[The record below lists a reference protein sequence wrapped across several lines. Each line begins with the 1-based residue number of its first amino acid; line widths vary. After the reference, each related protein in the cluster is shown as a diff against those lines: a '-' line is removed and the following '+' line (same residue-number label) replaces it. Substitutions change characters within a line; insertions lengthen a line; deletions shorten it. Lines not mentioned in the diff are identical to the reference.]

1 MHTHTLLSFANGYIL
16 DLSIRFVP
24 ILGSQWNRQ
33 SGSKC
38 LPFFFLLLQFFGT
51 FAFSFSFA
59 PLLLY
64 LKVVSNNSFSKNTCF
79 RSFYFYGW
87 FLWRLHFF
95 RWARSRE
102 GEVQGDLR
110 RTWPDLRRNVRLLK
124 TKTLSHKLSSLFLCV
139 FSVQPASTK
148 MLFLLGSTQIASY
161 WSNSGIIGHL
171 YIFKLYRISANHT
184 NVQLS
189 PKKQYVKFLHFLRF
203 AIEINMVLS
212 WTLLVFPSPQ
222 LQSVVCTCLCLFI
235 HNNLYRSYVCHRIWL
250 LKFLENRVKWQYS
263 LLCTDYEL
271 FEIFK
276 SNKLYKISPFFFNN
290 KIYWKNFTCRWW

>member
-1 MHTHTLLSFANGYIL
+1 MLRSFIFSGDSYWSFISDELVHEKEKFKAISDEL
-16 DLSIRFVP
+16 D
-24 ILGSQWNRQ
+24 Q
-33 SGSKC
+33 
-38 LPFFFLLLQFFGT
+38 T
-51 FAFSFSFA
+51 FAEMSGYWKQK
-59 PLLLY
+59 LL
-64 LKVVSNNSFSKNTCF
+64 
-79 RSFYFYGW
+79 RS
-87 FLWRLHFF
+87 
-95 RWARSRE
+95 
-102 GEVQGDLR
+102 
-110 RTWPDLRRNVRLLK
+110 P
-124 TKTLSHKLSSLFLCV
+124 TLSHQLSSLFLCV
-139 FSVQPASTK
+139 FSVQLASNP

-189 PKKQYVKFLHFLRF
+189 PKTS
-203 AIEINMVLS
+203 NMWNFCISWAPPWKSIWRS
-212 WTLLVFPSPQ
+212 WTLLVSPSPQ

-276 SNKLYKISPFFFNN
+276 SNKLYKISQTFGTYCWIEI
-290 KIYWKNFTCRWW
+290 KRSIMKLYWKARHENGTCSWQNTCIGMNCLDTIWLRTSMLR

>member
-1 MHTHTLLSFANGYIL
+1 MEASLFQMSSFTRRRSSRRSPTNL
-16 DLSIRFVP
+16 TRPSP
-24 ILGSQWNRQ
+24 
-33 SGSKC
+33 KC
-38 LPFFFLLLQFFGT
+38 PVT
-51 FAFSFSFA
+51 E
-59 PLLLY
+59 
-64 LKVVSNNSFSKNTCF
+64 N
-79 RSFYFYGW
+79 
-87 FLWRLHFF
+87 
-95 RWARSRE
+95 
-102 GEVQGDLR
+102 
-110 RTWPDLRRNVRLLK
+110 
-124 TKTLSHKLSSLFLCV
+124 KTLSHKLSSLFLCV

-203 AIEINMVLS
+203 AIEINMASS